1 MDFITTGIPSLDM
14 LLGGGVRTGATTE
27 FFGERGVG
35 KSKIVHQLCV
45 NVQLPP
51 SRGGLE
57 GKAIFIDT
65 EGSFRREWVA
75 KIASALGLR
84 PAKALRNILV
94 KRVFTTEEQMS
105 ALEEAEI
112 EREGVKLVVVDALNS
127 LFKKEYFPGKW
138 VERHQKLARHLH
150 TLNKLADMKDLAVV
164 VTNHVVEPRGES
176 GVGYAVRTR
185 VRILKGEGEVRIA
198 RLVDDPMLEEMERPF
213 YLPG

>member
-1 MDFITTGIPSLDM
+1 MRGSRKMWCPLACLLRTGSLITTGIPSLDI

-75 KIASALGLR
+75 KIASALGLP
-84 PAKALRNILV
+84 PAKTLRSVLV
-94 KRVFTTEEQMS
+94 KRVSTTDQQMS
-105 ALEEAEI
+105 ALDEEEI
-112 EREGVKLVVVDALNS
+112 ERKGVRLLVVDALNS
-127 LFKKEYFPGKW
+127 LFKKEFPPEKW
-138 VERHQKLARHLH
+138 VERHQKLEIHLH
-150 TLNKLADMKDLAVV
+150 ELNKLADIKDIAVV
-164 VTNHVVEPRGES
+164 D
-176 GVGYAVRTR
+176 
-185 VRILKGEGEVRIA
+185 EGA
-198 RLVDDPMLEEMERPF
+198 RC
-213 YLPG
+213 